1 MKILVDRSFDKDVS
15 KIRSK
20 KILLELKQ
28 IILLI
33 ERVQSIHE
41 VPYSKKIEGYSR
53 YYRIKIRDYRLGL
66 EKVSSNEVKL
76 IRFLHRKEVYRY
88 LRR

>member
-1 MKILVDRSFDKDVS
+1 MNILVDRVFEKDIG

-20 KILLELKQ
+20 KILSELKQ
-28 IILLI
+28 VIIFI
-33 ERVQSIHE
+33 ERAQSIHE
-41 VPYSKKIEGYSR
+41 IRNSKNIEGYSQ
-53 YYRIKIRDYRLGL
+53 YYRIKISEYRLGL

-88 LRR
+88 FPR

>member
-41 VPYSKKIEGYSR
+41 VPYSKK
-53 YYRIKIRDYRLGL
+53 
-66 EKVSSNEVKL
+66 N
-76 IRFLHRKEVYRY
+76 
-88 LRR
+88 